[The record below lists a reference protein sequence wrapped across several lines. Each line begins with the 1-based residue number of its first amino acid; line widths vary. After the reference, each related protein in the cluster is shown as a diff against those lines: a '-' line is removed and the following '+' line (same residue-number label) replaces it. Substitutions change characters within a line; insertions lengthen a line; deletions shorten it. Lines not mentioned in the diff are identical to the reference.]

1 MLLNITK
8 FIIMRHFLLLAF
20 LMVFFSL
27 SCNNKKVREGEGYLA
42 VDGGKIWYNVI
53 GNGHKTP
60 IVMLH
65 GGPGFTSYSL
75 TPLFD
80 LATDRQI
87 IVYDQLGCGR
97 SSRLQ
102 DTSLMNITSQL
113 KDLDALLEK
122 LHINEFYLYAHS
134 YGTCLAVEYFFKNK
148 RLPKALIL
156 ASACMSTKRWELDAD
171 TLISSMDP
179 AFSKPLMNFKMGNF
193 EDTTNYSL
201 AIEKYYSS
209 FYNLKMNKYIDS
221 SISQS
226 GKELYLHMW
235 GKEEFLATGNLKNFN
250 RINDLP
256 KINIPTL
263 FTAGEFDAARPATV
277 KYYQSLVPS
286 SKFVLIKNAA
296 HSTMNDN
303 TEADINAIQEF
314 INSLEN

>member
-1 MLLNITK
+1 MRPLL
-8 FIIMRHFLLLAF
+8 FLALAIS
-20 LMVFFSL
+20 LFSF
-27 SCNNKKVREGEGYLA
+27 SCNNPKLAEGENYLE
-42 VDGGKIWYNVI
+42 VEGGKIWYKVI
-53 GNGHKTP
+53 GNGHKMP

-97 SSRLQ
+97 SSGLQ
-102 DTSLMNITSQL
+102 DTSLMNIDSQL

-122 LHINEFYLYAHS
+122 LSINEFYLYGHS
-134 YGTCLAVEYFFKNK
+134 YGTCLAVEYFFRNK
-148 RLPKALIL
+148 RKPKALLL

-171 TLISSMDP
+171 TLIASMDA
-179 AFSKPLMNFKMGNF
+179 AFSKPLMNFKTGNF
-193 EDTTNYSL
+193 ADTANYSI

-221 SISQS
+221 SIAKS

-235 GKEEFLATGNLKNFN
+235 GKEEFLATGNLKDFN
-250 RINDLP
+250 RINNLP
-256 KINIPTL
+256 NINIPTL
-263 FTAGEFDAARPATV
+263 FTAGEFDAARPETV
-277 KYYQSLVPS
+277 RYYQSLVPK

-303 TEADINAIQEF
+303 TQADITAIKEF